1 MLAINLSNFMAS
13 VYRAGVWFL
22 HGWWNYGKSGY
33 ERAAKNFDLKDLE
46 VNLNDQIAI
55 VTGSN
60 SGLGLETSY
69 ELARRGA
76 KVYMLCRNIDKGL
89 AAIEELKKRPCE
101 SGNLSDR
108 LILKKVDVSLQ
119 VDINNFVDNFEE
131 DHVDI
136 LINNAGCMV
145 DGRPLT
151 SEGIEVNF
159 ATNVIGPYLM
169 TEKLI
174 PKLGNTK
181 GEKSVVL
188 TVTSGGMLTQKLEPN
203 DIQLSNVTK
212 GLDIYPQNKV

>member
-1 MLAINLSNFMAS
+1 MAS